1 MIYSHSERFS
11 IKQTSRDRSKQWRDR
26 FQQQCRDRIQ
36 SARWNKVDQR
46 RQEKVCIYMYIY
58 INDINV

>member
-11 IKQTSRDRSKQWRDR
+11 VKQTSRDRSKQWRDR

-46 RQEKVCIYMYIY
+46 RQEKVYIY
-58 INDINV
+58 IYM